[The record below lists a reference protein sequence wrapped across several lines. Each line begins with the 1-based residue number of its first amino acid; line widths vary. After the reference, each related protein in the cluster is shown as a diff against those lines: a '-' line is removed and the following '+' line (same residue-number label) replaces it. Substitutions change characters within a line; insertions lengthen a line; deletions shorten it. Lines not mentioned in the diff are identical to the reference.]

1 MGHIQTTTT
10 ILIFVKK
17 IINSSPNSSSEYLL
31 SKTFYPHL
39 RIPFRS
45 KVIVEMGTEGH
56 ISTKFPKRLW
66 FMNNKPLTYFFKKN
80 FDFEMIDLT
89 I

>member
-17 IINSSPNSSSEYLL
+17 IINSSPNSSLECLL
-31 SKTFYPHL
+31 SKTFGPQL
-39 RIPFRS
+39 GIPNRS

-66 FMNNKPLTYFFKKN
+66 FVNNKPLTYFFLKK